1 MTQIIFA
8 IIFLITIG
16 SACIVAFSRN
26 IVYSAFALLGT
37 FIGVAATF
45 VLLDAEF
52 LALTQVIVYA
62 GGILVLILF
71 AVMLT
76 SKIQKTNRSNPV
88 FQWKLV
94 VPLVGL
100 FAVVMGFVVFSGR
113 WNVGAIP
120 AVAKALAGT
129 HELPLQESS
138 IQAMGN
144 ALLDKYVLPFEL
156 ISVLLLVVMVAA
168 ALMVRRNLK

>member
-1 MTQIIFA
+1 MTQFVFC

-26 IVYSAFALLGT
+26 IVYSAFALFGT

-113 WNVGAIP
+113 WNVGAI
-120 AVAKALAGT
+120 

-168 ALMVRRNLK
+168 ALMVRRNLKGG

>member
-1 MTQIIFA
+1 MTQFVFA
-8 IIFLITIG
+8 IIFVITIG
-16 SACIVAFSRN
+16 SACVVAFSRN
-26 IVYSAFALLGT
+26 IIYSAFALFGT

-62 GGILVLILF
+62 GGILILILF

-76 SKIQKTNRSNPV
+76 AKIQKTSRSNPV

-100 FAVVMGFVVFSGR
+100 FTVVMGFIVFSKR
-113 WNVGAIP
+113 WIP
-120 AVAKALAGT
+120 RLIDRDEYGEFAKPVAY
-129 HELPLQESS
+129 
-138 IQAMGN
+138 IGN
-144 ALLDKYVLPFEL
+144 ALLDKYLLPFEL

-168 ALMVRRNLK
+168 ALMVRRNVK

>member
-1 MTQIIFA
+1 MTQFVFWLIF
-8 IIFLITIG
+8 IVTIG
-16 SACIVAFSRN
+16 SACVVAFSRN
-26 IVYSAFALLGT
+26 IVYSAFALFGT
-37 FIGVAATF
+37 FMGVAATF

-76 SKIQKTNRSNPV
+76 AKIQRTSKSNPV
-88 FQWKLV
+88 FQWKIGG
-94 VPLVGL
+94 PLIGL

-113 WNVGAIP
+113 WKVFVRTGRD
-120 AVAKALAGT
+120 LS
-129 HELPLQESS
+129 LQESS
-138 IQAMGN
+138 IQAIGN
-144 ALLDKYVLPFEL
+144 ALLDKYLLPFEL

-168 ALMVRRNLK
+168 ALMVRRNIRGG